1 MGYSTT
7 FRLKGELDDKF
18 KTWTTSYKKSD
29 EKKYKVILDAIC
41 MRAYDGLEGKESWVL
56 YKIYDKVHSAVQ
68 IYVRLIVENWKYS
81 INKELKEHNNEINFY
96 GWEHAS
102 DRDCPWESEEDLVDH
117 FTESLFML
125 AINESNKPFGGK
137 RNEDDEEWYEKWQ
150 KVSDIT
156 NDIDECVV
164 SLMDSLFIDRYRDSE
179 DADEDDGY
187 NHRFPEDVDDEE
199 EEETDDDDEYID
211 YLNPIDDDKDESNES
226 DDEKD
231 AEAERI
237 RKEINKNLDDT
248 AKKLEMKNIV
258 TEDDSSKAL
267 DAELPN
273 NDSII
278 ASDKPSK
285 NVKNLKK
292 NDRGE

>member
-81 INKELKEHNNEINFY
+81 INKELKEHNNEIKFY
-96 GWEHAS
+96 GREHAS

-150 KVSDIT
+150 KVSNIT
-156 NDIDECVV
+156 NDIDECVA

-187 NHRFPEDVDDEE
+187 NHRFPEDVDDEDSDYDFVEDEDNE
-199 EEETDDDDEYID
+199 EDENDDV
-211 YLNPIDDDKDESNES
+211 
-226 DDEKD
+226 
-231 AEAERI
+231 EAERI
-237 RKEINKNLDDT
+237 RKEINKNLDET

-258 TEDDSSKAL
+258 TEDDSSNAL
-267 DAELPN
+267 EVKLPN